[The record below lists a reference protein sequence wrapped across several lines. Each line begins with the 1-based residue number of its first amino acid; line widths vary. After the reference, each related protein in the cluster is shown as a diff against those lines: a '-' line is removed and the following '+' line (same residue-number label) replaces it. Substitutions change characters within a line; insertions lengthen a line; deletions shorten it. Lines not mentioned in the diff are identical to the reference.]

1 MIDKAGIRDHEKVTR
16 KRIAIDMDEVIADTL
31 QKFLSV
37 CNTELGLKFTK
48 SDLTGRNLWEV
59 IGKEN
64 FPALRG
70 LVSEHDF
77 FADLD
82 VMPDSQEVIRGL
94 MERYEVFISS
104 AAMEVPTSFTAKFDW
119 LKRHFPFIPA
129 SHIVFCGDKSILNA
143 DYLIDDNSRHF
154 ERFSGEG
161 ILYTAPHN
169 SRIEGYRRVDNWK
182 AVEEIF
188 R

>member
-1 MIDKAGIRDHEKVTR
+1 
-16 KRIAIDMDEVIADTL
+16 MDEVIADTL
-31 QKFLSV
+31 EKFLNV
-37 CNTELGLKFTK
+37 CNTQLGLAFTK

-59 IGKEN
+59 VGKEH
-64 FPALRG
+64 FPALRT
-70 LVSEHDF
+70 VVNEHDF

-82 VMPDSQEVIRGL
+82 VMPDSQQVIRDL
-94 MERYEVFISS
+94 MNRHEVFISS

-143 DYLIDDNSRHF
+143 DFLIDDNSRHF
-154 ERFSGEG
+154 ERFRGEG

-169 SRIEGYRRVDNWK
+169 IRIEGYRRVHNWK
-182 AVEEIF
+182 DVEAIF

>member
-1 MIDKAGIRDHEKVTR
+1 M

-37 CNTELGLKFTK
+37 CNSQLGLSFTK
-48 SDLTGRNLWEV
+48 SDLTGRNIWEV
-59 IGKEN
+59 IGREH

-70 LVSEHDF
+70 FINEQDF
-77 FADLD
+77 FADLE
-82 VMPDSQEVIRGL
+82 VMPDSQRVIRDL
-94 MERYEVFISS
+94 MGRYEVFISS
-104 AAMEVPTSFTAKFDW
+104 AAMEVPTSFTAKFEW
-119 LKRHFPFIPA
+119 LKQHFPFIPA
-129 SHIVFCGDKSILNA
+129 SHIVFCGVKSILNA

-154 ERFSGEG
+154 ERFLGEG

-169 SRIEGYRRVDNWK
+169 TKIEGYRRVQNWN
-182 AVEEIF
+182 EIEALF